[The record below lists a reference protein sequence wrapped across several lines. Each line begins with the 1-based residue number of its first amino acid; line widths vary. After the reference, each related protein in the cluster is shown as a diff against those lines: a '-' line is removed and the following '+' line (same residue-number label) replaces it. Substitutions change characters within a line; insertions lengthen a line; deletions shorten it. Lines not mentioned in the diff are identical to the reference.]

1 MPEDHPLNL
10 NAARSHAESAS
21 VLIAQLIDEL
31 HQGLQPGRQTQAIIA
46 ALAQADAHL
55 AAVLR
60 CTRPLARLR
69 DSHGHTI

>member
-1 MPEDHPLNL
+1 MAADTPLNL
-10 NAARSHAESAS
+10 NAARTHAELAS
-21 VLIAQLIDEL
+21 RIIARLIDEL
-31 HQGLQPGRQTQAIIA
+31 QYGMQPGRQTHAIA
-46 ALAQADAHL
+46 ASLGHAKAHL